1 MKQKDNQVKQL
12 PAIYKLRPILTIIR
26 KKIAK
31 FQKWINIHYI
41 IDTKSRTFITNFNL
55 LFLKDFEYF

>member
-12 PAIYKLRPILTIIR
+12 PAIYKLRLILTIIR

-31 FQKWINIHYI
+31 FQIRIYRALSGI
-41 IDTKSRTFITNFNL
+41 IDNL
-55 LFLKDFEYF
+55 LSLKLFSPIIDQ